1 MTQAIDRSDLPALLG
16 SRICHDL
23 ISPIGAI
30 SNGVELLLMDG
41 TAKGP
46 EITLVAESVA
56 HANARI
62 RFFRVAFG
70 QTWKD
75 QRIGLAEIRS
85 ILSDLAPGSRT
96 TVDWISPPDLSRRE
110 TKLAFLCL
118 LCLESAL
125 GQGGQIAVERGE
137 VRWTVTGT
145 SQRLRI
151 DPTLWETLSNPQAGA
166 EIGAGQVQFLLVP
179 EEVARQHRRLTV
191 EISETEIRLTF

>member
-1 MTQAIDRSDLPALLG
+1 MLDKPDIAALLG

-41 TAKGP
+41 MAKGP
-46 EITLVAESVA
+46 EMALVAESVA

-70 QTWKD
+70 QTSMD
-75 QRIGLAEIRS
+75 QRIGLAEVRG
-85 ILSDLAPGSRT
+85 ILGDLARGSRN
-96 TVDWISPPDLSRRE
+96 TVDWHAPPDLSRRE

-118 LCLESAL
+118 LCLETAL
-125 GQGGQIAVERGE
+125 GQGGRITVERGE
-137 VRWTVTGT
+137 TRWTLTG
-145 SQRLRI
+145 SAPRLRI
-151 DPTLWETLSNPQAGA
+151 DPDLWETLSNPQAGA
-166 EIGAGQVQFLLVP
+166 EVGAGQVQFLLVP
-179 EEVARQHRRLTV
+179 DEIARQHRRLTV

>member
-1 MTQAIDRSDLPALLG
+1 MPDKPDIAALLG

-41 TAKGP
+41 AARGP
-46 EITLVAESVA
+46 EMTLVAESVA

-70 QTWKD
+70 QTSKD

-85 ILSDLAPGSRT
+85 ILADLAQGNRT
-96 TVDWISPPDLSRRE
+96 TVDWISGADLSRRE
-110 TKLAFLCL
+110 TKLAFLCM
-118 LCLESAL
+118 LCLETAL
-125 GQGGQIAVERGE
+125 GQGGRITVERGE
-137 VRWTVTGT
+137 TRWTVTGT
-145 SQRLRI
+145 APRLRI
-151 DPTLWETLSNPQAGA
+151 DPDLWEALSNPQA
-166 EIGAGQVQFLLVP
+166 ETDIGAGQVQFLLVP